1 MKPAKKQAQT
11 SLCITHVFNLCISG
25 VVVTDLSFS
34 LKESEGQG
42 CPFCR
47 CEIKGTEPIVVD
59 PFDPRGGGGL
69 SRQGAEGTPSPNY
82 DDDDDDRADDSLF
95 MMKELA
101 GTKVRAPG
109 GVLDVAACTKTA
121 CSPSQRMWSWC
132 FVHVRVVRPSNRRD
146 FNQCEEGEVNRDS
159 GWVLSVQLTGFCE
172 AVASAL

>member
-1 MKPAKKQAQT
+1 MAIA
-11 SLCITHVFNLCISG
+11 
-25 VVVTDLSFS
+25 TDFFSS

-101 GTKVRAPG
+101 GTKVRLPECVLV
-109 GVLDVAACTKTA
+109 GVAVCTKTE
-121 CSPSQRMWSWC
+121 CSPS
-132 FVHVRVVRPSNRRD
+132 V
-146 FNQCEEGEVNRDS
+146 
-159 GWVLSVQLTGFCE
+159 FCGLC
-172 AVASAL
+172 ALCM

>member
-1 MKPAKKQAQT
+1 M
-11 SLCITHVFNLCISG
+11 
-25 VVVTDLSFS
+25 VVVTDLSS
-34 LKESEGQG
+34 ALKESEGQG

-101 GTKVRAPG
+101 GTKVRSRLCLSSLISAKVCPFCA
-109 GVLDVAACTKTA
+109 VITAANQA
-121 CSPSQRMWSWC
+121 QSSQG
-132 FVHVRVVRPSNRRD
+132 HD
-146 FNQCEEGEVNRDS
+146 D
-159 GWVLSVQLTGFCE
+159 
-172 AVASAL
+172 

>member
-1 MKPAKKQAQT
+1 MAV
-11 SLCITHVFNLCISG
+11 L
-25 VVVTDLSFS
+25 TDFFSS

-101 GTKVRAPG
+101 GTKVRSPEC
-109 GVLDVAACTKTA
+109 VLVDVAVCTKTA
-121 CSPSQRMWSWC
+121 CSLSVFCDLES
-132 FVHVRVVRPSNRRD
+132 FVCVRVVRLYHRKEFTQYGKCGFRFS
-146 FNQCEEGEVNRDS
+146 FVS
-159 GWVLSVQLTGFCE
+159 SVYTVSSIKQW
-172 AVASAL
+172 

>member
-1 MKPAKKQAQT
+1 M
-11 SLCITHVFNLCISG
+11 
-25 VVVTDLSFS
+25 VVVTDLSS
-34 LKESEGQG
+34 ALKESEGQG

-101 GTKVRAPG
+101 GTKVRLPRCAL
-109 GVLDVAACTKTA
+109 VRSYQQKFV
-121 CSPSQRMWSWC
+121 C
-132 FVHVRVVRPSNRRD
+132 FV
-146 FNQCEEGEVNRDS
+146 Q
-159 GWVLSVQLTGFCE
+159 
-172 AVASAL
+172 

>member
-1 MKPAKKQAQT
+1 M
-11 SLCITHVFNLCISG
+11 
-25 VVVTDLSFS
+25 VVVTDLSS
-34 LKESEGQG
+34 ALKESEGQG

-101 GTKVRAPG
+101 GTKVRSRLYLSSLISAKVCPFCA
-109 GVLDVAACTKTA
+109 VITAANQA
-121 CSPSQRMWSWC
+121 QSSQG
-132 FVHVRVVRPSNRRD
+132 HD
-146 FNQCEEGEVNRDS
+146 D
-159 GWVLSVQLTGFCE
+159 
-172 AVASAL
+172 

>member
-1 MKPAKKQAQT
+1 MA
-11 SLCITHVFNLCISG
+11 
-25 VVVTDLSFS
+25 VVTQLFSS

-69 SRQGAEGTPSPNY
+69 SRQGAEGAPSPNY

-101 GTKVRAPG
+101 GAKVRSPECVLVGVAIRRETAYSPAAFSGLSDLGTG
-109 GVLDVAACTKTA
+109 GLSDPITGKIL
-121 CSPSQRMWSWC
+121 PSMEKVGIGS
-132 FVHVRVVRPSNRRD
+132 
-146 FNQCEEGEVNRDS
+146 
-159 GWVLSVQLTGFCE
+159 VLSGQFTLSVLLSSGGCCSKSLIFWG
-172 AVASAL
+172 SS

>member
-1 MKPAKKQAQT
+1 MRGLAKKRF
-11 SLCITHVFNLCISG
+11 LCFRGKIVPISVSQFAFLSSSQLKGTCQKSRFKPLYILTVFNFCII
-25 VVVTDLSFS
+25 VAVVTDLLSS

-101 GTKVRAPG
+101 GTKVRSPEC
-109 GVLDVAACTKTA
+109 VLVDGTVCTKTA
-121 CSPSQRMWSWC
+121 RSPSVSC
-132 FVHVRVVRPSNRRD
+132 GLCDLCV
-146 FNQCEEGEVNRDS
+146 
-159 GWVLSVQLTGFCE
+159 
-172 AVASAL
+172 

>member
-1 MKPAKKQAQT
+1 MWPPDVHVLSDCVAGEALALVYLSEASCFFTEAVSPLPQT
-11 SLCITHVFNLCISG
+11 VEFPSGMEVSVFNLCISG
-25 VVVTDLSFS
+25 VVVTALSSS

-101 GTKVRAPG
+101 GTKVREG
-109 GVLDVAACTKTA
+109 LL
-121 CSPSQRMWSWC
+121 
-132 FVHVRVVRPSNRRD
+132 VV
-146 FNQCEEGEVNRDS
+146 C
-159 GWVLSVQLTGFCE
+159 
-172 AVASAL
+172 